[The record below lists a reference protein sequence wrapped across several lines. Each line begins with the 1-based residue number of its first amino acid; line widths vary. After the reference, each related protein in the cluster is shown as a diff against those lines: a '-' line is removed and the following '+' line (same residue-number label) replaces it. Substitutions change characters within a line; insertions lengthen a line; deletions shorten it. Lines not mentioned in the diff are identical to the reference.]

1 MTLPVFTHLHASN
14 CPVFRI
20 GAGETNKFVVLV
32 DPLIEQTGFIMVLE
46 IFDVGGFTPPN
57 QHRAA
62 EEVFVVLH
70 GQGQAS
76 VGEEMLNI
84 QPGTVLLLRPGH
96 AHAVRNTGQTR
107 LYCLTTMVPD
117 EDFAMLIT
125 NGIKDVLDE
134 QDHAVLGWTS
144 SPGSHQISSSE

>member
-1 MTLPVFTHLHASN
+1 MKQPAFTHLAAAD

-20 GAGETNKFVVLV
+20 AAGETNKFVMLV
-32 DPLIEQTGFIMVLE
+32 DPLVEKTGFIQVLE

-70 GQGQAS
+70 GQGVATLGDTE
-76 VGEEMLNI
+76 VNVK
-84 QPGTVLLLRPGH
+84 PGSVLLLRPGH
-96 AHAVRNTGQTR
+96 SHAVRNTGVTR

-117 EDFAMLIT
+117 EDFAKLIT
-125 NGIKDVLDE
+125 SGISDRLDE
-134 QDHAVLGWTS
+134 EDLSVLGWA
-144 SPGSHQISSSE
+144 

>member
-1 MTLPVFTHLHASN
+1 MTLPAISAFSHLAGAQ

-20 GAGETNKFVVLV
+20 AASETNKFVMLV
-32 DPLIEQTGFIMVLE
+32 DPLIEQTGFIQVLE

-70 GQGQAS
+70 GEGIATLGAAQVA
-76 VGEEMLNI
+76 VK
-84 QPGTVLLLRPGH
+84 PGSVLLLRPGH
-96 AHAVRNTGQTR
+96 SHAVRNTGNTR

-117 EDFAMLIT
+117 EDFAKLIT
-125 NGIKDVLDE
+125 SGVPDTLDA
-134 QDHAVLGWTS
+134 QDLAVLSWA
-144 SPGSHQISSSE
+144 

>member
-1 MTLPVFTHLHASN
+1 MIALPAFTHLEISA

-20 GAGETNKFVVLV
+20 AAGETNKFVMLI
-32 DPLIEQTGFIMVLE
+32 DPLVEQTGFIQVLE

-70 GQGQAS
+70 GQGQARLDK
-76 VGEEMLNI
+76 VVLDLK
-84 QPGTVLLLRPGH
+84 PGSVLLLRPGH
-96 AHAVRNTGQTR
+96 SHAVRNTGTTR

-117 EDFAMLIT
+117 EDFAKLIT
-125 NGIKDVLDE
+125 QGVPDRLDAH
-134 QDHAVLGWTS
+134 DYAALGWA
-144 SPGSHQISSSE
+144 

>member
-1 MTLPVFTHLHASN
+1 MTLPGFTHLRAGN

-20 GAGETNKFVVLV
+20 AAGETNKFVMLI
-32 DPLIEQTGFIMVLE
+32 DPLVEQTGFIQVLE

-76 VGEEMLNI
+76 VGDAVMNI
-84 QPGTVLLLRPGH
+84 QAGSVLLLRPGQS
-96 AHAVRNTGQTR
+96 HAVRNTGQTR

-117 EDFAMLIT
+117 EDFAKLIT
-125 NGIKDVLDE
+125 RGVKDALDA
-134 QDHAVLGWTS
+134 QDRAVLGWD
-144 SPGSHQISSSE
+144 